1 MLTGCNDLVSW
12 LRSYRSPRPLFVER
26 VDPYPSFGVGVF
38 QYNSDYPRSWTHLKM
53 PSDVSLVLTSDSR
66 NDLMKRETIA
76 LRFYDTSISFASLLI
91 RRSMGAQ

>member
-26 VDPYPSFGVGVF
+26 VDPYPSIDVGVF

-53 PSDVSLVLTSDSR
+53 TSDVSLVLTSDSS
-66 NDLMKRETIA
+66 NDLMKRVTIA
-76 LRFYDTSISFASLLI
+76 LRFYDTSISFASPG
-91 RRSMGAQ
+91 GAC